1 MMVLTRQKLSMGQP
15 RFLEASWRSF
25 WTGNQLIP
33 AVFLKC
39 YHSSG
44 SPVGGSSG
52 PLEGV
57 VVLSGLGIVVWFW
70 SFHELLFI

>member
-1 MMVLTRQKLSMGQP
+1 MMVLIRQKLSMGQA
-15 RFLEASWRSF
+15 RFLKASWRSF
-25 WTGNQLIP
+25 WTGNHR
-33 AVFLKC
+33 C

-44 SPVGGSSG
+44 SPVGGPSG

-70 SFHELLFI
+70 SFHELLFS